1 MPLLNWIAA
10 VRELSAAAL
19 TVQAQSVDP
28 TLQNDLLWDQFMPR
42 QDVDSLEIDVLLEEL
57 EVEYTADRREW
68 NHRGRVIPMRS
79 PGTKRLEMVPIETYF
94 KIYEKEIND
103 LAIRFSGNQAL
114 IQRQIAPTIPL
125 RTQRLVRANYRRIE
139 KDTFDAWSTG
149 VITRRNPQL
158 GHALTNFSYGISSTR
173 YPTVATAWNNV
184 GLNAF
189 NEFIKMIA
197 TADKMIGVT
206 QGCIMRQA
214 TWDEIQADATAAIS
228 VSSTFPILRLTR
240 EEVERRIT
248 AEIRREFT
256 VVIFEDTLTVFND
269 GGYTNTTETARWP
282 ALKIGFIPRA
292 GGGRVGFNA
301 FAPVARAY
309 DLTAQVPDAGIDV
322 RGMTVYHE
330 VENGG
335 RGLNVEV
342 QVNELP
348 VPIEERIFVPNV
360 GV

>member
-1 MPLLNWIAA
+1 MALFNWIDA
-10 VRELSAAAL
+10 VRDLSPAAL

-28 TLQNDLLWDQFMPR
+28 TLQNALLWDQFMPR
-42 QDVDSLEIDVLLEEL
+42 RNVDSLEIDVLLEEL

-68 NHRGRVIPMRS
+68 NTRGRVIPMRT
-79 PGTKRLEMVPIETYF
+79 PGTRRLEMVPIETYF
-94 KIYEKEIND
+94 KVYEKEITD
-103 LAIRFSGNQAL
+103 LMIRFGGNAQL
-114 IQRQIAPTIPL
+114 VQRQIAPRIPE
-125 RTQRLVRANYRRIE
+125 RTLRLVRANYRRIE

-149 VITRRNPQL
+149 VLTRRNPQL

-173 YPTVATAWNNV
+173 YPTVGTAWNNV

-197 TADKMIGVT
+197 TADKFVGVT

-214 TWDEIQADATAAIS
+214 TWDEIALDATSAIS
-228 VSSTFPILRLTR
+228 VSSTFPLLRMTR
-240 EEVERRIT
+240 EEIERRISS
-248 AEIRREFT
+248 EIRREFT
-256 VVIFEDTLTVFND
+256 VIIFEDTLTTFVD
-269 GGYTNTTETARWP
+269 GGYTNTTEVARWP
-282 ALKIGFIPRA
+282 AQKIGFIPRA
-292 GGGRVGFNA
+292 GGGTVGFNA

-309 DLTAQVPDAGIDV
+309 ELSAQAPGAGIDV
-322 RGMTVYHE
+322 NGMTVYHE

-348 VPIEERIFVPNV
+348 VPIEERIFVVNV